1 MQFSE
6 QWLRQYVNPALDS
19 EQLAHALT
27 MAGLEVEDVVPAAP
41 PFSGV
46 VVAQVRKVEKHPSA
60 DKLTV
65 CEVDAG
71 SGKLLSIVCGAPNV
85 SAGIRVP
92 CALVGAVLPGDFR
105 IKEAKLRGVPSEGM
119 LCSARELGLSED
131 HAGLMILDGD
141 APGVELGRDIRE
153 VLALDDRKF
162 TIKLTPNRGDCL
174 SVVGV
179 AREVA
184 AITGAGLCLGRT
196 EAVAPTL
203 NERLPVRIEAAD
215 LCGRFSGRVI
225 RGLNAKTATPDW
237 MKRRLERSGQ
247 RSISALVDISN
258 YVLLELGRP
267 THVFDLDKV
276 KGGLTVRWGRPG
288 ESLELLNG
296 STVALDEWVGVI
308 ADEHGV
314 ESLAGI
320 MGGESTAVSLKTTNV
335 YVEAAFWWPEAIQGR
350 ARKYNFSTD
359 AGHRFERGVDF
370 ATTVEHIEYIT
381 RLMLDICGA
390 PATRVGPVDDQ
401 VTQLPARTPVVLRA
415 ARCRKVIGIPVTDA
429 EIGAVFDRLGFKWQQ
444 EGDHEQRFVVTP
456 PSWRFDLQ
464 IEEDLIEEVARLHGF
479 DKIPALPPRAP
490 AAMRAA
496 TQTRLSP
503 HALRQRLAAA
513 GYQELVNYAFVEAD
527 WERDFA
533 ANDKPLR
540 LLNPIASHLA
550 VMRSSLLGGLA
561 AVLRYNLNR
570 KATRVRVFELGRVF
584 LQAPDAA
591 EGPLQV
597 GGLEQPLRVAGLAY
611 GLTADEQWG
620 LAKREADFFDV
631 KGDVERLAAHRP
643 LRFVSASHPALHPG
657 RSARIEI
664 DGQAAGW
671 VGELH
676 PRLQQRYE
684 LPRPA
689 VLFELDVAPLL
700 PRPLARIGGV
710 PRFPAVQ
717 RDVALWFGEDVQL
730 QQVLDAVEARRRA
743 DPHLATLADFRL
755 FDLYRPSGGSAHA
768 ASGKVAEAG
777 ANALLNKE
785 KSLAFRILLQ
795 DTDRTLS
802 DSDADAAVDSIVEE
816 LGTRLGARLRQ

>member
-6 QWLRQYVNPALDS
+6 QWLRQYANPALGSD
-19 EQLAHALT
+19 ELAHALT

-41 PFSGV
+41 PFTGV
-46 VVAQVRKVEKHPSA
+46 VVAEVRKVDKHPNA

-71 SGKLLSIVCGAPNV
+71 TGKLLNIVCGAPNV
-85 SAGIRVP
+85 AAGIRVP
-92 CALVGAVLPGDFR
+92 CALIGAVLPGDFR
-105 IKEAKLRGVPSEGM
+105 IKEAKMRGVPSEGM

-131 HAGLMILDGD
+131 HSGLLILDAD
-141 APGVELGRDIRE
+141 VPLGRDIRD

-184 AITGAGLCLGRT
+184 AITGAALCLPRI
-196 EAVAPTL
+196 EPVPQTL
-203 NERLPVRIEAAD
+203 DERLPVNIEAPD

-225 RGLNAKTATPDW
+225 RQLNAKAPTPDW

-258 YVLLELGRP
+258 YVMLELGRP
-267 THVFDLDKV
+267 SHVFDLDKV
-276 KGGLTVRWGRPG
+276 KGGLTVRWGRAG
-288 ESLELLNG
+288 ETLELLNG
-296 STVALDEWVGVI
+296 NTIELDDWVGVI
-308 ADEHGV
+308 ADQHGV

-320 MGGESTAVSLKTTNV
+320 MGGESTAVSLDTTNV
-335 YVEAAFWWPEAIQGR
+335 YVEAAFWWPESVQGR
-350 ARKYNFSTD
+350 GRKYNFSTD

-370 ATTVEHIEYIT
+370 ATTVEHIEYLT
-381 RLMLDICGA
+381 RLIVEICGT
-390 PATRVGPVDDQ
+390 PATKVGPIDDQ
-401 VTQLPARTPVVLRA
+401 VTRVPERKPVAMRA
-415 ARCRKVIGIPVTDA
+415 ERCRKVIGIAITDD
-429 EIGAVFDRLGFKWQQ
+429 EIAAVFDRLRFSYKR
-444 EGDHEQRFVVTP
+444 EGDRFIVTP
-456 PSWRFDLQ
+456 PSWRFDLE

-490 AAMRAA
+490 ALMRSPSEAK
-496 TQTRLSP
+496 LSA

-533 ANDKPLR
+533 GNAEPIR

-550 VMRSSLLGGLA
+550 VMRSSLLGGLVSA
-561 AVLRYNLNR
+561 LRYNLNR
-570 KATRVRVFELGRVF
+570 KAARVRVFELGRVF
-584 LQAPDAA
+584 LRAPGSVD
-591 EGPLQV
+591 GPLSV
-597 GGLEQPLRVAGLAY
+597 GGLDQPLRVAGLAY
-611 GLTADEQWG
+611 GLAADEQWG
-620 LAKREADFFDV
+620 QPKREVDYFDV
-631 KGDVERLAAHRP
+631 KGDIERLVAHRAV
-643 LRFVSASHPALHPG
+643 RFVGAAHPALHPG
-657 RSARIEI
+657 RSARIDI
-664 DGQAAGW
+664 DGQPAGW

-689 VLFELDVAPLL
+689 VLFELDVAPVLDRRL
-700 PRPLARIGGV
+700 PQVGEV

-717 RDVALWFGEDVQL
+717 RDVALWFAEDVQL
-730 QQVLDAVEARRRA
+730 QSILDVVEARRTT
-743 DPHLATLADFRL
+743 DPRLATLAEFRL
-755 FDLYRPSGGSAHA
+755 FDVYRPSGGSAQA
-768 ASGKVAEAG
+768 GSGKVAEAP

-795 DTDRTLS
+795 DTERTLS
-802 DSDADAAVDSIVEE
+802 DTVADAAVASLVEE